1 MEDENAVIG
10 AGYIENF
17 NKQQLLQTL
26 ACTECGRCQDKC
38 PAWNTGKPLNPKLV
52 ITSLRDQMFAESDR
66 LIGAQK
72 VGDRQRTALGNP
84 HYPSL
89 FPLQERFP
97 RLGPREHAKGDVYEE
112 DT

>member
-1 MEDENAVIG
+1 MFEGVGQGRHQGDGDGRVALGREHRVPPAELTPVLHRAV
-10 AGYIENF
+10 
-17 NKQQLLQTL
+17 
-26 ACTECGRCQDKC
+26 D
-38 PAWNTGKPLNPKLV
+38 V
-52 ITSLRDQMFAESDR
+52 
-66 LIGAQK
+66 GAQE